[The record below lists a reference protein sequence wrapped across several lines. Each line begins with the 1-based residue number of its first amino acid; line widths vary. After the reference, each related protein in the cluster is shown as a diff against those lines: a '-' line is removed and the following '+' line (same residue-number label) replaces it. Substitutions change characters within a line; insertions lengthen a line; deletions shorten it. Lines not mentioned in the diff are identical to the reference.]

1 MSENAYRVPAD
12 LSRYSR
18 QILYA
23 ELGEIGQ
30 RNLLNSSVLLVGC
43 GALGT
48 VLANTLVRAG
58 VGRLRLCDRDF
69 IERDNLQRQILF
81 DEDDIA
87 RHIPKAEAAAAK
99 LTRVNP
105 DVTVEPVVTDV
116 NYKNIESLA
125 DGADLLL
132 DGTDNFETRFLINDL
147 SVKSNRPWVY
157 GAVIGASGL
166 CMTILPGETPCL
178 RCVFETIPPPELNPT
193 CDTAG
198 VLGSAVNIV
207 ASFQAIEAM
216 KILSGRRD
224 AVNRHLV
231 NIDAWNARVTNLNVD
246 AARDTADCPCC
257 KHGVFEYLDGQA
269 GSNAVTLCGRNAVQ
283 INLASRRDESDAE
296 PLNAQ
301 RVHFDAIAQKLE
313 HVATSVKHNKFLLR
327 ALVQDY
333 EITLFP
339 DGRAIIK
346 GTSDPETARSLYA
359 RYIGA

>member
-1 MSENAYRVPAD
+1 MMTAMPDSAAHSCASD

-18 QILYA
+18 QILFKGI
-23 ELGEIGQ
+23 GESGQ
-30 RNLLNSSVLLVGC
+30 RNLLAARVTLVGC

-58 VGRLRLCDRDF
+58 IGHIRICDRDF

-87 RHIPKAEAAAAK
+87 QHIPKAEAAAAK
-99 LTRVNP
+99 LRRINP
-105 DVTVEPVVTDV
+105 DVTVESVVTDV
-116 NYKNIESLA
+116 NHKNIERLA

-147 SVKSNRPWVY
+147 AIKTNRPWVY
-157 GAVIGASGL
+157 GAVIGATGL

-207 ASFQAIEAM
+207 ASIQAIETI
-216 KILSGRRD
+216 KILSGHRE
-224 AVNRHLV
+224 AVNRNLI
-231 NIDAWNARVTNLNVD
+231 NIDAWNARVTNLNV
-246 AARDTADCPCC
+246 ASARETADCPCC
-257 KHGVFEYLDGQA
+257 KHDTFEYLDGKL
-269 GSNAVTLCGRNAVQ
+269 GSSATTLCGRNAVQ
-283 INLASRRDESDAE
+283 INISTEATIDFA
-296 PLNAQ
+296 
-301 RVHFDAIAQKLE
+301 RVAKKLE
-313 HVATSVKHNKFLLR
+313 AVASAVKFNKFLLR
-327 ALVQDY
+327 VNVDDH

-339 DGRAIIK
+339 DGRAIVK
-346 GTSDPETARSLYA
+346 GTSDEEVARSLYA
-359 RYIGA
+359 RYIGS